1 LWSNLGGFDAGT
13 AVAEASV
20 MKILRLALLL
30 ALPACGGSADSE
42 SHSGGGGGVSF
53 GGAQDIGQFKG
64 ILDTGGV
71 PGPDTLDAN
80 GFFNEH
86 FAPVPAAPCTDKLC
100 LTPGLSVGRDWLL
113 GNHQATLQIAVD
125 TNVDPSTYTRL
136 PMNLVVV
143 VDTSGSMAEDGRLDK
158 VKVGLDTL
166 IDNLLDTDRLAIV
179 NFDDAVTTDTGFGAT
194 LDRPAL
200 HAIVAS
206 LAPGGGTDIFDGLH
220 AGFNLVAEAPSD
232 HQNRVI
238 FLSDGNATS
247 GDTSTSDIL
256 AMADGFVVKGIGL
269 TTVGVGL
276 DFDVELMRGLAEH
289 GAGNFY
295 FLEDASA
302 ATEVFTEELD
312 YFVSPLALNVQ
323 ISAIPGAGYQLGEQV
338 GSHLWTNNSDGGS
351 MSIPAVFVASRTS
364 GSGQGRR
371 GAGSMIYIHLDPTG
385 AGNDGKVA
393 DLKLSY
399 QPTDSTDRITQT
411 VSLTYANDPAETPD
425 TPYLSI
431 PEMAQRYAMYNMFLG
446 FRSATEAED
455 LNCAVA
461 TLNATRTNAL
471 AWNAEQ
477 QDEDITADIALLD
490 EYLTNLADAG
500 ATADSSTPLVGCASV
515 GDPYGNGDG
524 VDEPPVRDGVYGCSA
539 GGSPS
544 GLAGVAL
551 VLLVAIRRRRP

>member
-1 LWSNLGGFDAGT
+1 
-13 AVAEASV
+13 
-20 MKILRLALLL
+20 MKILRLAWLL
-30 ALPACGGSADSE
+30 ALPACGSSADSA
-42 SHSGGGGGVSF
+42 SSGSGGGGGGVSF

-125 TNVDPSTYTRL
+125 TNIDPSTYARL

-158 VKVGLDTL
+158 VRVGLDTL
-166 IDNLLDTDRLAIV
+166 IDSLEDTDRLAIV
-179 NFDDAVTTDTGFGAT
+179 NFDDAVTTDTGFGET

-200 HAIVAS
+200 HAIVAT
-206 LAPGGGTDIFDGLH
+206 LAPGGGTDIFDGLN
-220 AGFNLVAEAPSD
+220 AGFKLVGDAPSD

-238 FLSDGNATS
+238 LLSDGNATS
-247 GDTSTSDIL
+247 GDTSTPDIL
-256 AMADGFVVKGIGL
+256 AMADGFVSKGVGL

-323 ISAIPGAGYQLGEQV
+323 ISAIPGAGYRLGDQV

-351 MSIPAVFVASRTS
+351 MAIPAVFVASRTS

-371 GAGSMIYIHLDPTG
+371 GAGSMIFIHLDPTG
-385 AGNDGKVA
+385 VGSDGKVA

-399 QPTDSTDRITQT
+399 QPADSADRITQT

-425 TPYLSI
+425 TPYLSG
-431 PEMAQRYAMYNMFLG
+431 PEMAKRYAMYNMFLG
-446 FRSATEAED
+446 FRSATQAED

-471 AWNAEQ
+471 AWNATQ
-477 QDEDITADIALLD
+477 QDEDITADVALLD

-500 ATADSSTPLVGCASV
+500 ATADSTTPLVGCASA
-515 GDPYGNGDG
+515 GDPYGNDNGSG
-524 VDEPPVRDGVYGCSA
+524 VDEPPLHDQAYACSA
-539 GGSPS
+539 GGSPR

-551 VLLVAIRRRRP
+551 VLLVAIRRRRR

>member
-1 LWSNLGGFDAGT
+1 
-13 AVAEASV
+13 
-20 MKILRLALLL
+20 MKILRLAWLLV
-30 ALPACGGSADSE
+30 LPACGGSADSA
-42 SHSGGGGGVSF
+42 SSGGGGGGVSF

-166 IDNLLDTDRLAIV
+166 IDNLEDTDRLAIV
-179 NFDDAVTTDTGFGAT
+179 NFDDAVTTDTGFGQT

-220 AGFNLVAEAPSD
+220 AGFTLVGDAPSD

-238 FLSDGNATS
+238 LLSDGNATS
-247 GDTSTSDIL
+247 GDTSTTDIL
-256 AMADGFVVKGIGL
+256 AMADGFVGKGVGL

-323 ISAIPGAGYQLGEQV
+323 ISAIPGPGYRLGEQA

-351 MSIPAVFVASRTS
+351 MSIPAVFIASRTS

-371 GAGSMIYIHLDPTG
+371 GAGSMIFIHLDPTG
-385 AGNDGKVA
+385 LADGTGKVA

-399 QPTDSTDRITQT
+399 QPIDSANRVTQT
-411 VSLTYANDPAETPD
+411 VALTYANDPAETPD

-431 PEMAQRYAMYNMFLG
+431 PEMAKRYAMYNMFLG
-446 FRSATEAED
+446 FHTATESED

-461 TLNATRTNAL
+461 TLNTTRTNAL

-500 ATADSSTPLVGCASV
+500 ATADSSTPLVGCAAA
-515 GDPYGNGDG
+515 GDPYGNGNGNG
-524 VDEPPVRDGVYGCSA
+524 VDEEPARGGLYACSA

-544 GLAGVAL
+544 GLAGLAL
-551 VLLVAIRRRRP
+551 VLLVAIRRRRR